1 MSGGG
6 QNYRNIILLLIFLS
20 ATASIFSQER
30 NQSSLYLGTIEIG
43 SGISKDRE
51 TKIRNGITINLIRKY
66 KEKFRIIDDE
76 TVKNLLGRLKIQQQ
90 TGCSTEK
97 CERMIDD
104 ALNADYKIT
113 GSITMEAS
121 KLQLTLKLF
130 RFRDMNPSLEN
141 QVEKTF
147 AQSQFEYYI
156 AELTS
161 ALVDPRYAINDS
173 NAPSEIELGKVDL
186 SKITI
191 KEVAGSDLKVIQ
203 FASTD
208 DTEINDVISGIKP
221 ILVEGD
227 AKFKEKNYSD
237 ALLNYRVILKQL
249 RKVGDDKKSKLASY
263 TESITKRIEQA
274 NNNIYS
280 SKITSLDRELNKK
293 KDLSKE
299 EADSFVKS
307 YEELK
312 SSYEAEM
319 GNLPKSEEILKG
331 ILERTEKIDVSNF
344 ANQEKLADSLYDSY
358 KFSPAIRDYNA
369 ILNRLNI
376 KPKTQTY
383 NSYRDRIKTK
393 IETTRVTGT
402 SFIKNKFTTY
412 LTIAKS
418 KNPVYG
424 GFKEIKKEKEASEL
438 ESIIKDSL
446 LGAKNILITSE
457 FSDDSMLREFN
468 QLVNKIN
475 SDNREYS
482 IEMGTTLDR
491 SKIRSGEI
499 ETVTIDYPFFHFPGM
514 PQRDR
519 EVLEKKNISLKSSTL
534 IYGSY
539 TSLVLTGLGTI
550 LYQINSQAYQSTTG
564 TSPLV
569 YYLLNQNSGS
579 LGFVL
584 MAQDQANL
592 VQPTAKWNQVPG

>member
-1 MSGGG
+1 METGG
-6 QNYRNIILLLIFLS
+6 
-20 ATASIFSQER
+20 
-30 NQSSLYLGTIEIG
+30 
-43 SGISKDRE
+43 
-51 TKIRNGITINLIRKY
+51 KI
-66 KEKFRIIDDE
+66 
-76 TVKNLLGRLKIQQQ
+76 
-90 TGCSTEK
+90 
-97 CERMIDD
+97 
-104 ALNADYKIT
+104 A
-113 GSITMEAS
+113 
-121 KLQLTLKLF
+121 LTLKLF
-130 RFRDMNPSLEN
+130 KFQDMNPSLEN
-141 QVEKTF
+141 QVEKSFTLN
-147 AQSQFEYYI
+147 QLEYYI
-156 AELTS
+156 PELTW
-161 ALVDPRYAINDS
+161 ALVDSRYTINEK
-173 NAPSEIELGKVDL
+173 NAPPEIELGKVDL
-186 SKITI
+186 SKISL
-191 KEVAGSDLKVIQ
+191 KEVSGSDLKIIE
-203 FASTD
+203 FKPSED
-208 DTEINDVISGIKP
+208 NEINDVISGIKP
-221 ILVEGD
+221 ILAEGD
-227 AKFKEKNYSD
+227 AKFKQKNYEE
-237 ALLNYRVILKQL
+237 ALINYRVILKQL

-263 TESITKRIEQA
+263 TESITKRMEQA
-274 NNNIYS
+274 INNIYS
-280 SKITSLDRELNKK
+280 SKITSLDRELNRK

-312 SSYEAEM
+312 SSYDAEM
-319 GNLPKSEEILKG
+319 GNLLKSEEILKG
-331 ILERTEKIDVSNF
+331 ILERTEKIDISNF

-358 KFSPAIRDYNA
+358 KFSPAIREYNA
-369 ILNRLNI
+369 ILNRLNT

-424 GFKEIKKEKEASEL
+424 GFKETKKEKEASEL

-468 QLVNKIN
+468 QLVTKIN

-491 SKIRSGEI
+491 SKLRSGEI
-499 ETVTIDYPFFHFPGM
+499 ETVTIDYPFFHFPGV

-519 EVLEKKNISLKSSTL
+519 EVLEKKNLSLKSNTL

-539 TSLVLTGLGTI
+539 TSLALMGLGTL
-550 LYQINSQAYQSTTG
+550 LYQINSQAYQSNTG

-569 YYLLNQNSGS
+569 YYLLTQNSGS

-584 MAQDQANL
+584 MAQDQAKFSSAYSKVETSAGVINGGIGL
-592 VQPTAKWNQVPG
+592 FGIFALFSHFDLLTTTKSVDTLGRIEGIPLYRF